1 MSKNTLKKEYKSLDF
16 TLTDIEEVSANE
28 WIIEGYASTWTK
40 DNGNDRIELGAFLKT
55 IEARFTGPK
64 KRGKSK
70 VKVLWQ
76 HETDEIIGQLLEAKE
91 DAKGLFVRIRLI
103 QDEVFPL
110 ARKAYILAKLGE
122 LDSFSIGYS
131 VVSYRIEEE
140 DGVKVRVITELKWYE
155 VSIVTFPM
163 NEQAEFTQVKNEE
176 EEFLMNEQIVKLLED
191 MNTKFDAL
199 LEAHNKGTEISAKYL
214 EEYIKDRELVNVDVT
229 INGQEI
235 KTDTKL
241 AEEVAANGPYN
252 VEALKEAAEVLAVA
266 GGQELEK
273 EVKSD
278 DIVLSEL
285 SILRAEINAI
295 KDLVQKL
302 VECEEEDDMAE
313 MAMDPN
319 VQACDQEELMV
330 KEEKEEKEDSTPVET
345 EEDFFSV
352 FLNSEFKFN

>member
-1 MSKNTLKKEYKSLDF
+1 MKKNVLKKEYKSLDF
-16 TLTDIEEVSANE
+16 TLTDIEEVSDRE

-40 DNGNDRIELGAFLKT
+40 DNGNDRIEVGAFLKT
-55 IEARFTGPK
+55 IEARFLGPK
-64 KRGKSK
+64 KRGRSK

-91 DAKGLFVRIRLI
+91 DSKGLFVRIRLI

-176 EEFLMNEQIVKLLED
+176 EEYLMNEQVVKLLED
-191 MNTKFDAL
+191 MNLKFDSL

-214 EEYIKDRELVNVDVT
+214 ADLIETQKELVTIPVT
-229 INGQEI
+229 LNGQEVKGMEE
-235 KTDTKL
+235 KTTNSDLVVGVEVKLEKEDL
-241 AEEVAANGPYN
+241 AELVEDTVSSEFKSLHDEVM
-252 VEALKEAAEVLAVA
+252 ALKELVL
-266 GGQELEK
+266 
-273 EVKSD
+273 
-278 DIVLSEL
+278 
-285 SILRAEINAI
+285 
-295 KDLVQKL
+295 KL
-302 VECEEEDDMAE
+302 VEQKEATPVVEVVEEA
-313 MAMDPN
+313 
-319 VQACDQEELMV
+319 
-330 KEEKEEKEDSTPVET
+330 KEEVVTEPVEPVVEEKKDSTPVEN
-345 EEDFFSV
+345 EEDFFSL